1 MNSLHFFVELLR
13 IRELFAKYF
22 CFEWKIGNDPMKE
35 ETLLWIE
42 SYLTVLPPTIPI
54 KKTHGPFF
62 AYLSNYFYLGKNRM
76 VIKFGSCS
84 FWRMR
89 KKKWWINW
97 IQWNANAFRWNAG
110 FWTSVMPLRFHSKIT
125 QTSMIDI
132 IDKHKNTRENKWIKD
147 KREENE
153 ITCVKCDSHC
163 RILWS
168 LT

>member
-89 KKKWWINW
+89 KKMMNK
-97 IQWNANAFRWNAG
+97 
-110 FWTSVMPLRFHSKIT
+110 LD
-125 QTSMIDI
+125 SMECQRISL
-132 IDKHKNTRENKWIKD
+132 K
-147 KREENE
+147 
-153 ITCVKCDSHC
+153 C
-163 RILWS
+163 RILNFSYAFAFPFKNYSNINDWYYRQ
-168 LT
+168 T